1 MRNLYATY
9 STGAPMKV
17 LFETKKL
24 QKTGRVALSEQVLR
38 NAGLQEGD
46 PVDVYFD
53 SSTKNI
59 ILQRSTSPSSKVAEK
74 ANLTITSKERN

>member
-1 MRNLYATY
+1 
-9 STGAPMKV
+9 MKV

-24 QKTGRVALSEQVLR
+24 QKTGRIALNEQLLR

-53 SSTKNI
+53 ASTKNI
-59 ILQRSTSPSSKVAEK
+59 ILQRATPPTNEVATQAASTTTEV
-74 ANLTITSKERN
+74 RN